1 MVTIINYTRRRKED
15 GTTFFVL
22 EVHGGIEFIQSKTT
36 GQYYAAAKRCFIP
49 ATFEEEVCKSLK
61 GTMIKGS
68 IEKVECEPYQHT
80 IKETGEVITLNHKYE
95 YNPEEENALNQS
107 NFTSPVSRESV
118 FQ

>member
-1 MVTIINYTRRRKED
+1 
-15 GTTFFVL
+15 
-22 EVHGGIEFIQSKTT
+22 
-36 GQYYAAAKRCFIP
+36 
-49 ATFEEEVCKSLK
+49 
-61 GTMIKGS
+61 MIKGS

-95 YNPEEENALNQS
+95 YNPEEENVLNQS